1 MDFSDYKIFINGK
14 PVVRSSNFPDTRS
27 KNQKKKDRKEF
38 YKNKRKQFKGIK
50 ITIPMEKPWHEKIII
65 KEDE

>member
-1 MDFSDYKIFINGK
+1 MNFSDCKIFINGQ
-14 PVVRSSNFPDTRS
+14 PVVRSSNFSDDRS

-38 YKNKRKQFKGIK
+38 YKNKRKQFKGINF
-50 ITIPMEKPWHEKIII
+50 TIPMEKPWHEKIII